1 MKNLKVTIS
10 QPNPYKSKVT
20 ETPMVSYVVTGTPEA
35 VEAYRAD
42 LLAQGIT
49 SEDDKGNPL
58 AHYTKSASAKY
69 GETAELERTTSSTG
83 ETYWFMD
90 NAEQKNLDELI
101 AGSDSTTKAI
111 YASQKIEELKAFAK
125 VLAQNRNKNIA
136 MLQAKT
142 ANKSVDSI

>member
-10 QPNPYKSKVT
+10 NPNPYKSKNT
-20 ETPMVSYVVTGTPEA
+20 GTPMVSYVVTGTPDA
-35 VEAYRAD
+35 VEAFRAD
-42 LLAQGIT
+42 QLAEGIV

-58 AHYTKSASAKY
+58 QHFTKSASAKY
-69 GETAELERTTSSTG
+69 GEQAELERTTSATG
-83 ETYWFMD
+83 ESYWFMD

-136 MLQAKT
+136 LLQAKSVT
-142 ANKSVDSI
+142 KGVDSI